1 MNDTQRQFISAFE
14 ANQES
19 FGVSLSTEKIFNLV
33 KYYELVETHNSIL
46 HLVAPASTE
55 TFVVRHVLESLFAE
69 KFLPKNARFADIGTG
84 AGLPSV
90 PLLIARKDARGFL
103 IESKLKKASFL
114 REVLT
119 ECNLEDRAEI
129 LDRQFEEVKKPDAD
143 YLTCRA
149 LDKFTEKLP
158 KILKWSKGC
167 GLLFFGGNNL
177 GENLEKHGVKFERK
191 LIPQS
196 EQRFL
201 FVAEN

>member
-1 MNDTQRQFISAFE
+1 MNDLQRQFIRALES
-14 ANQES
+14 NQEA
-19 FGVSLSTEKIFNLV
+19 FGISLSTEKVFNLT
-33 KYYELVETHNSIL
+33 KYYELVQKHNEIL
-46 HLVAPASTE
+46 HLVAPTPPE
-55 TFVVRHVLESLFAE
+55 TFAVRHILESLFAE

-84 AGLPSV
+84 AGVPSV
-90 PLLIARKDARGFL
+90 PCLIARKDLRGFL

-129 LDRQFEEVKKPDAD
+129 LDRQFEELEKPDID
-143 YLTCRA
+143 FITCRA

-158 KILKWSKGC
+158 KILKWSKG
-167 GLLFFGGNNL
+167 GNLLLFGGNNL
-177 GENLEKHGVKFERK
+177 GENLEKRGVKFERK

-201 FVAEN
+201 FVVKN